1 MPKRRFSRFLSK
13 YINAFLKEN
22 IKKKFGKWLHNC
34 KDYLWIERFIEE
46 FSCWPWKEIFWRTC
60 RNSAKWP
67 IYWPIKPIKTY
78 LQQSRK
84 KETEQL
90 WNTTKKLNVLARKC
104 VEGHEI
110 LEAEAYNIEPQGSN
124 SKEFWK
130 KDRFKKAFKIIPIQ
144 VRMIM
149 AIVTERFRPYIKS
162 FHSCR
167 FWGAINHII
176 RKFDDW
182 KVASSRIKP
191 GTK

>member
-1 MPKRRFSRFLSK
+1 MWR
-13 YINAFLKEN
+13 
-22 IKKKFGKWLHNC
+22 NC
-34 KDYLWIERFIEE
+34 
-46 FSCWPWKEIFWRTC
+46 
-60 RNSAKWP
+60 AKWP

-90 WNTTKKLNVLARKC
+90 WNITKKWNVLARKC
-104 VEGHEI
+104 VEGLEI

-124 SKEFWK
+124 SKELWK
-130 KDRFKKAFKIIPIQ
+130 KIASKIIPIQ

-167 FWGAINHII
+167 FWGAIYHII
-176 RKFDDW
+176 RKFEDW
-182 KVASSRIKP
+182 KVASSRIKT